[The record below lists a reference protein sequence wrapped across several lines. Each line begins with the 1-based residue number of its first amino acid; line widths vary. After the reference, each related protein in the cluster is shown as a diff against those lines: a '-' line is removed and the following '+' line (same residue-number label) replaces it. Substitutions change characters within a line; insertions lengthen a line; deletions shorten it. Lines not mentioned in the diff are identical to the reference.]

1 MIPHS
6 PAVWSNQLCVPTGL
20 PKAVEMGTA
29 LSHRL
34 EPASLG
40 RRLAVIWAPNDPYS
54 HYLPTNRPN
63 GTAANGSRE
72 TSAKLLVTK
81 AEVPPLRYGMRGE
94 AAQNWAIVASI
105 AGQISAVAD

>member
-1 MIPHS
+1 MIPHL

-29 LSHRL
+29 LLHRL

-54 HYLPTNRPN
+54 HYLPTNRQN
-63 GTAANGSRE
+63 GTAANGRRE
-72 TSAKLLVTK
+72 TSAKLLDTM
-81 AEVPPLRYGMRGE
+81 AEVPSPWYEMGGE
-94 AAQNWAIVASI
+94 AAQNCAAIATC
-105 AGQISAVAD
+105 AGIFSVQAD